1 MTQLSWGSK
10 SIKTCVYEWCSM
22 SSGFKAISETEK
34 KSDYEC
40 NVYTGKNTYYLR
52 RWFGHIVA
60 NIQETSNHK
69 AVLNQ

>member
-1 MTQLSWGSK
+1 
-10 SIKTCVYEWCSM
+10 M
-22 SSGFKAISETEK
+22 SDAQWALGLRQSQKQKK